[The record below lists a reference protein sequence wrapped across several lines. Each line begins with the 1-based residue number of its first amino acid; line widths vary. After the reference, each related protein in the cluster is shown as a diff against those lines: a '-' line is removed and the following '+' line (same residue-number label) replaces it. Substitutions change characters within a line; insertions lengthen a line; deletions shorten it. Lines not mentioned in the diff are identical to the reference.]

1 MAQLT
6 HLAHRLYEHVRREGV
21 LPRGAHIVVACSGG
35 PDSLALL
42 SLLLELRPLLSLAV
56 TAAHYEHG
64 IRGEASA
71 EDAAF
76 VRRFCATRAVPCIV
90 ESGDVPRA
98 AARTSESLETAARR
112 LRYAFLERTRERVG
126 ASLIATAHHADD
138 QAETVLLHILR
149 GTGLDGLAGIPAR
162 DAARHLVRPLLPFPK
177 QELVDYCR
185 ARGFSPRHDATNDV
199 PDALRNRVRLSLL
212 PELAR
217 AYNSA
222 IRQGLCR
229 LADIAAEER
238 EAAEHLAAQE
248 AVRLIEQLPAGR
260 AHGEDAAS
268 WRLPAAPALRAEAA
282 RALPRALCRRV
293 LRIYLARLGRAQDVS
308 FERTEALR
316 RLLSGTSGQRVEL
329 PRLVIAYDSGWLR
342 PAVKKYNKEEES
354 NHDEG

>member
-1 MAQLT
+1 M
-6 HLAHRLYEHVRREGV
+6 
-21 LPRGAHIVVACSGG
+21 
-35 PDSLALL
+35 
-42 SLLLELRPLLSLAV
+42 LSLAV

-76 VRRFCATRAVPCIV
+76 VRRFCAARAVPCIV

-185 ARGFSPRHDATNDV
+185 ACGFSPRHDATNDV
-199 PDALRNRVRLSLL
+199 PDALRNRVRLTL
-212 PELAR
+212 PPEVKTISRGSAFRFLAKTSR
-217 AYNSA
+217 ASA
-222 IRQGLCR
+222 SFS
-229 LADIAAEER
+229 AAR
-238 EAAEHLAAQE
+238 WPG
-248 AVRLIEQLPAGR
+248 V
-260 AHGEDAAS
+260 
-268 WRLPAAPALRAEAA
+268 WRLEG
-282 RALPRALCRRV
+282 LP
-293 LRIYLARLGRAQDVS
+293 
-308 FERTEALR
+308 
-316 RLLSGTSGQRVEL
+316 
-329 PRLVIAYDSGWLR
+329 
-342 PAVKKYNKEEES
+342 
-354 NHDEG
+354 

>member
-76 VRRFCATRAVPCIV
+76 VRRFCAARAVPCIV

-149 GTGLDGLAGIPAR
+149 GAGLDGLAGIPAR

-199 PDALRNRVRLSLL
+199 PDALRNRVRLTLL

-217 AYNSA
+217 AYNPA

-229 LADIAAEER
+229 LADIVAEER

-248 AVRLIEQLPAGR
+248 AARLIEQLPAGR

-268 WRLPAAPALRAEAA
+268 WHLPEAPALRADAA
-282 RALPRALCRRV
+282 CALPRALCRRV

-316 RLLSGTSGQRVEL
+316 RLLFGTSGQRVEL

>member
-76 VRRFCATRAVPCIV
+76 VRRFCAARAVPCIV

-177 QELVDYCR
+177 QALVDYCR
-185 ARGFSPRHDATNDV
+185 APAPRA
-199 PDALRNRVRLSLL
+199 
-212 PELAR
+212 
-217 AYNSA
+217 
-222 IRQGLCR
+222 
-229 LADIAAEER
+229 
-238 EAAEHLAAQE
+238 
-248 AVRLIEQLPAGR
+248 
-260 AHGEDAAS
+260 
-268 WRLPAAPALRAEAA
+268 AA
-282 RALPRALCRRV
+282 R
-293 LRIYLARLGRAQDVS
+293 
-308 FERTEALR
+308 
-316 RLLSGTSGQRVEL
+316 
-329 PRLVIAYDSGWLR
+329 
-342 PAVKKYNKEEES
+342 
-354 NHDEG
+354 